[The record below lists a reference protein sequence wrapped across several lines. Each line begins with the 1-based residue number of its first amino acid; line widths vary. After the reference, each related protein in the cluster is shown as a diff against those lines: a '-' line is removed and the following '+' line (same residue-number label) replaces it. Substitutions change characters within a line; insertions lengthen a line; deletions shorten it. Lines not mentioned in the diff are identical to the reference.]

1 MIPNAKVQ
9 KQRKGVDG
17 MEQYNVTGMSC
28 AACSAR
34 VEKAVSKVPGVT
46 ACSVSLLTN
55 SMGVEGT
62 ASPQEIIQAVEHA
75 GYGASQ
81 KGGEAKPPTTAEAE
95 ETLVDHETPILKRRL
110 IASLIFLVMLMYFSM
125 GHMMWGWPLPSF
137 YEGNHVAMGLT
148 QMLLTIIVM
157 VINQKFFISGFTSL
171 LHRAP
176 NMDTLVAL
184 GATAA
189 FGYSTYALFA
199 MTAAQV
205 AGDLA
210 GVMKYMMDFY
220 FESAAMILTLITVG
234 KMLEARA
241 KGKTTDALKGLMKLA
256 PKTATLLRNGQ
267 EVKVPIEQV
276 QAGDIFVVRPGEN
289 IPVDGVVEEGSSAVN
304 ESALTG
310 ESIPV
315 DKAAGDSVSA
325 ATLNQSG
332 FLCCRAT
339 RVGEDTTLSQIIQM
353 VSDAAA
359 TKAPI
364 AKIADKVSGVFVPVV
379 ITIAA
384 ITTAVWL
391 LLGHD
396 VGFSL
401 ARGIS
406 VLVISCPCALGLATP
421 VAIMVGNGMG
431 AKNGI
436 LFKNAVSLENA
447 GRTQII
453 ALDKTGTITA
463 GEPKVTDILPA
474 SDVKEKDLLYLAV
487 SLEQKSEHPLA
498 RAILQ
503 CGEEK
508 QITPGEATDFQAL
521 AGNGL
526 VASCKG
532 KMLYGGNYAFISR
545 KLTVPK
551 QLQEA
556 AENLAQA
563 GKTPLFFAQGKQLL
577 GIIAVADVI
586 KEDSAQAIQELRN
599 MGIQVVMLT
608 GDNER
613 TAQTIAKQ
621 AGVDHVVAGVLPDG
635 KEAVIRKLKEY
646 GKVAMVGDGIND
658 APALTR
664 ADLGIA
670 IGAGTDVAID
680 AADVVLMKSRL
691 SDVPAAIR
699 LSRVTLRNIHQNLF
713 WAFIYNAIG
722 IPLAAGVFIPL
733 GLTLNP
739 MFGAAAMSLSSFC
752 VVTNALRLN
761 LFKLHDASRDK
772 KRDPVS
778 ISLETAKIQPKKEQE
793 IMEKT
798 LTIEG
803 MMCTHCEAR
812 VKKALEALENVTQA
826 QVSHEKGT
834 AVVTLSADV
843 PNDTLK
849 QAVEAQD
856 YPVTKIQ

>member
-1 MIPNAKVQ
+1 
-9 KQRKGVDG
+9 

-95 ETLVDHETPILKRRL
+95 EALVDHETPILKRRL

-234 KMLEARA
+234 KMLEACA
-241 KGKTTDALKGLMKLA
+241 KGKTTDALKGLMKLT

-276 QAGDIFVVRPGEN
+276 QTGDIFVVRPGEN

-332 FLCCRAT
+332 FLRCRAT

-396 VGFSL
+396 VAFSL

-447 GRTQII
+447 GRTQIV

-498 RAILQ
+498 RAVLQ

-508 QITPGEATDFQAL
+508 QITPGEVTDFQVL

-532 KMLYGGNYAFISR
+532 KMLYGGNYEFISR

-586 KEDSAQAIQELRN
+586 KKDSPQAIQELRN

-613 TAQTIAKQ
+613 TAQAIAKQ

-713 WAFIYNAIG
+713 WAFIYNTIG

-826 QVSHEKGT
+826 QVSHEKGN

-856 YPVTKIQ
+856 YPVTRIQ

>member
-17 MEQYNVTGMSC
+17 MEQYSVTGMSC

-62 ASPQEIIQAVEHA
+62 ASPQEIIQAVERA

-81 KGGEAKPPTTAEAE
+81 KGGGAKAPTTAEAE
-95 ETLVDHETPILKRRL
+95 EALVDHETPILKRRL

-125 GHMMWGWPLPSF
+125 GHMMCGWPLPSF

-157 VINQKFFISGFTSL
+157 VINQKFFINGFTSL

-205 AGDLA
+205 AGDFS

-241 KGKTTDALKGLMKLA
+241 KGRTTDALKGLMKLA

-276 QAGDIFVVRPGEN
+276 QSGDIFVVRPGEN

-315 DKAAGDSVSA
+315 DKEAGDSVSA

-332 FLCCRAT
+332 FLRCRAT

-353 VSDAAA
+353 VSNAAA

-379 ITIAA
+379 ITIAVV
-384 ITTAVWL
+384 TTAVWL

-396 VGFSL
+396 VAFSL

-431 AKNGI
+431 AKNGV

-447 GRTQII
+447 GRTQIV

-474 SDVKEKDLLYLAV
+474 NNVKEKDLLYLAV

-498 RAILQ
+498 RAVLQ

-508 QITPGEATDFQAL
+508 QITPGEVTDFQVL

-532 KMLYGGNYAFISR
+532 KMLYGGNYEFISR

-551 QLQEA
+551 QMQEA

-586 KEDSAQAIQELRN
+586 KKDSPQAIQELRN

-613 TAQTIAKQ
+613 TAQAIAKQ

-635 KEAVIRKLKEY
+635 KEAVIRKLKEH

-713 WAFIYNAIG
+713 WAFIYNTIG

-761 LFKLHDASRDK
+761 LFKLHDASQDK

>member
-1 MIPNAKVQ
+1 
-9 KQRKGVDG
+9 
-17 MEQYNVTGMSC
+17 MEQYNITGMSC

-62 ASPQEIIQAVEHA
+62 ASPQEIIQAVERA

-81 KGGEAKPPTTAEAE
+81 KSGGAKAPTTAEAE
-95 ETLVDHETPILKRRL
+95 EALVDHETPILRRRL

-205 AGDLA
+205 AGDFS

-256 PKTATLLRNGQ
+256 PKTATLLRDGQ
-267 EVKVPIEQV
+267 KVKVPIEQV

-315 DKAAGDSVSA
+315 DKEAGDSVSA

-332 FLCCRAT
+332 FLRCRAT

-396 VGFSL
+396 VAFSL

-447 GRTQII
+447 GRTQIV

-474 SDVKEKDLLYLAV
+474 NNVKEKDLLYLAV

-498 RAILQ
+498 RAVLQ

-508 QITPGEATDFQAL
+508 QITPGEVTDFQVL

-551 QLQEA
+551 QMQEA
-556 AENLAQA
+556 TENLAQA

-586 KEDSAQAIQELRN
+586 KKDSPQAIQELRN

-608 GDNER
+608 GDNEH
-613 TAQTIAKQ
+613 TAQAIAKQ

-635 KEAVIRKLKEY
+635 KEAVIRKLKEH

-713 WAFIYNAIG
+713 WAFIYNTIG

-739 MFGAAAMSLSSFC
+739 MFGAAVMSLSSFC

-761 LFKLHDASRDK
+761 LFKLHDASQDK
-772 KRDPVS
+772 KRDLVS